1 MIGLSRR
8 IFGSTYI
15 LRDDLRQVLL
25 RERSRADRTNS
36 EFCYVWFS
44 GQQMKDSKFAAKLL
58 DEKLRRR
65 TRLTDYVGQSPDGS
79 VWLVLVDCPSE
90 ACLKLVQEVLQGS
103 PACLNDLRPFI
114 YHYPGELCDLEG
126 ASILPERW
134 SELADVSDARDTSKE
149 LAGSVNDDGGR
160 TNSVTVESMG
170 PLLEVPM
177 SIAKRGTD
185 ILVASVGL
193 MFFSPLLVL
202 IGLLIRWES
211 SGSAIFAQQRIGRGN
226 RPFRMYKFRTMV
238 ADAEDL
244 QKTLRVVNEQDGPAF
259 KMENDPR
266 VTRLGKWLR
275 ATSMD
280 EVPQLWNVLR
290 GEMSLVGPRPLPVAE
305 GQQCKRWQRHRVS
318 ITPGLTCLWQVQDR
332 RNKILFDEWVRLDL
346 RYIREISHLGDAK
359 LLVLTLL
366 VALRRR
372 GI

>member
-1 MIGLSRR
+1 MMGFIRR
-8 IFGSTYI
+8 FFGSNYI

-44 GQQMKDSKFAAKLL
+44 DQQVKDRQFAAELL

-65 TRLTDYVGQSPDGS
+65 TRLTDYVGQSPEGN
-79 VWLVLVDCPSE
+79 VWLVLVDCPAE

-103 PACLNDLRPFI
+103 PACLNDLRPYI
-114 YHYPGELCDLEG
+114 YHYPGELYDLE
-126 ASILPERW
+126 AANILPERW
-134 SELADVSDARDTSKE
+134 FETADASDVESASAE
-149 LAGSVNDDGGR
+149 LAGSMNDDYR
-160 TNSVTVESMG
+160 TNSVAVEPMG

-177 SIAKRGTD
+177 SISKRGAD
-185 ILVASVGL
+185 ILAASIGL
-193 MFFSPLLVL
+193 TLFSPLLVL

-211 SGSAIFAQQRIGRGN
+211 PGPAIFAQQRTGRGN
-226 RPFRMYKFRTMV
+226 RAFRMYKFRTMV

-244 QKTLRVVNEQDGPAF
+244 QQTLRVANEQDGPAF

-290 GEMSLVGPRPLPVAE
+290 GEMSLVGPRPLPIAE
-305 GQQCKRWQRHRVS
+305 GQQCKRWQRHRES

-346 RYIREISHLGDAK
+346 RYIREISHLVDVK